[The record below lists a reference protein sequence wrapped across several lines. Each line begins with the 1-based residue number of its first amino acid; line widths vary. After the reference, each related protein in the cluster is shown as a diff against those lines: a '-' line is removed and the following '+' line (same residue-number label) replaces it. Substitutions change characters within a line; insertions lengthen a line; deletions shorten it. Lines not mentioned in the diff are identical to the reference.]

1 MAKCLEDYKTPTEE
15 ELKKFT
21 LEQAEQIDT
30 ANADIARRNKQ
41 LVDGAKRVLMEV
53 EPQNRHLRAIECPV
67 PPVKY
72 AYVLRQLQAK
82 EREMEDTARLNAA
95 ERGAA

>member
-1 MAKCLEDYKTPTEE
+1 MTKCLEDYKAPTED

-21 LEQAEQIDT
+21 LEQAEQIDV
-30 ANADIARRNKQ
+30 ANAEIARRNKQ
-41 LVDGAKRVLMEV
+41 LVDGAKRILMEV
-53 EPQNRHLRAIECPV
+53 EPQNRHIRNIDCPV

-82 EREMEDTARLNAA
+82 EREMEQAAQFNAVEARSA
-95 ERGAA
+95 